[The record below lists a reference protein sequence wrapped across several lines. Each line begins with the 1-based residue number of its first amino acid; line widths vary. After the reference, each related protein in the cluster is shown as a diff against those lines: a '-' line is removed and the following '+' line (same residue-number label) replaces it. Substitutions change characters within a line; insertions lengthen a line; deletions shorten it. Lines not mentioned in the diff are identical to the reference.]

1 VAKLM
6 KTHKME
12 NGTLLNVPNHLEVTK
27 SQLFIQ
33 EMITSHLVQL
43 KFTLPIV
50 QEMDVKE
57 LQLQQ
62 LHQVAQQLQLHQVAQ
77 RQ

>member
-1 VAKLM
+1 MAKLM

-12 NGTLLNVPNHLEVTK
+12 NGTLLNVPNHLEATK

-33 EMITSHLVQL
+33 ERNTSHLVQL

-50 QEMDVKE
+50 QEMDVME
-57 LQLQQ
+57 CQCQ
-62 LHQVAQQLQLHQVAQ
+62 
-77 RQ
+77 